1 MYSEPYTITHQFI
14 KWLHTLFSFILRA
27 GNLYNENMYFTV
39 LFLTYTFTLRYNN
52 FEISFSFRFSFSFRA
67 ENEDAMFSLL
77 LFYV

>member
-1 MYSEPYTITHQFI
+1 MYSKPYTITHQFI

-52 FEISFSFRFSFSFRA
+52 FEISFSFLFLLLRA